1 MLNISTT
8 ELLIIGFLLLLLLG
22 SKKMSEM
29 ARNAGEAT
37 RELKKAKADLSDVS
51 QEIKRP
57 ITKADELKNVEE
69 GETVKKKS
77 KGVAK

>member
-8 ELLIIGFLLLLLLG
+8 ELLIIGVLLLLFIG
-22 SKKMSEM
+22 SKKMTEV

-37 RELKKAKADLSDVS
+37 KELKKAKAEFANVNE
-51 QEIKRP
+51 EIKKP
-57 ITKADELKNVEE
+57 VVVKEDVVV
-69 GETVKKKS
+69 VKKKR